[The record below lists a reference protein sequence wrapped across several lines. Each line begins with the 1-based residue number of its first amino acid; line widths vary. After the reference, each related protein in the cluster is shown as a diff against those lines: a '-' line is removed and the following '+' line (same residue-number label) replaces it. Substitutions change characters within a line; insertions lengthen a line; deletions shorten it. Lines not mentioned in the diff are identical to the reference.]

1 MTTTYS
7 PSLKLSLLGTG
18 DQSGT
23 WGTTTNNN
31 LGTLLEQAITGVA
44 AINLNSISA
53 YTLTNLNGVSDDAR
67 NMCLI
72 FSGTPSA
79 APTITAPAQNKLY
92 VVVNN
97 TTQNLTMVASGG
109 VTSLVIPALTTAQ
122 CYCDAANVSGNGI
135 GFYSAQTTA
144 AGNWNVGG
152 NLTVSGTATITGA
165 ISTSGAISSGGAIT
179 GTQFNGAGT
188 GLTGTAA
195 SLTVANIAS
204 GAANQILY
212 QSASS
217 TTGFI
222 TAPSVAGTAILYNGT
237 GFVWSTV
244 AAAVASGAVY
254 ENTQTI
260 TANYTMTAGYNGES
274 VGPIMIASGITV
286 SIPSGSRWAI
296 I

>member
-7 PSLKLSLLGTG
+7 PSLKLSLIGTG

-23 WGTTTNNN
+23 WGSTTNNN
-31 LGTLLEQAITGVA
+31 LGTLVEQAITGVA
-44 AINLNSISA
+44 AISLSGISA
-53 YTLTNLNGVSDDAR
+53 YTLTNLNGVPDDAR

-72 FSGTPSA
+72 FSGTPSG

-92 VVVNN
+92 VIVNN

-122 CYCDAANVSGNGI
+122 CYCDASNVSGNGI

-152 NLTVSGTATITGA
+152 NLTVAGTATITGA
-165 ISTSGAISSGGAIT
+165 ISSSGAIT
-179 GTQFNGAGT
+179 GTGFNGAGT

-217 TTGFI
+217 TTAFI
-222 TAPSVAGTAILYNGT
+222 ASPSVAGTAILFNGT

-260 TANYTMTAGYNGES
+260 TTNYTMTTGYNGES
-274 VGPIMIASGITV
+274 VGPITIASGITV
-286 SIPSGSRWAI
+286 TIPSGSRWAI

>member
-67 NMCLI
+67 NMFLI

-92 VVVNN
+92 VIVNN

-109 VTSLVIPALTTAQ
+109 AISLVVPALTTAQ
-122 CYCDAANVSGNGI
+122 CYCDASNVSGNGI

-144 AGNWNVGG
+144 AGNWNVNG
-152 NLTVSGTATITGA
+152 NLTIAGNGIFSGT
-165 ISTSGAISSGGAIT
+165 
-179 GTQFNGAGT
+179 
-188 GLTGTAA
+188 
-195 SLTVANIAS
+195 
-204 GAANQILY
+204 
-212 QSASS
+212 
-217 TTGFI
+217 
-222 TAPSVAGTAILYNGT
+222 
-237 GFVWSTV
+237 
-244 AAAVASGAVY
+244 GAVTLPVGTTAQ
-254 ENTQTI
+254 EPGSPTRGMIRFNSQTSQFE
-260 TANYTMTAGYNGES
+260 GYNGASWASVGGGATGGGGDQVFVQNQGIVTTNYTLSTGFNAES
-274 VGPIMIASGITV
+274 VGPITINSSV
-286 SIPSGSRWAI
+286 SVTIPSGQRWVI
-296 I
+296 L